1 MKPPSSSISGINMS
15 SNENDAME
23 RNDVLVEANILIQY
37 TSKTEL
43 RIQRYHRSN
52 YAQKL
57 GFGEEKSTEMIFFPD
72 LDLARFPRFAAV
84 TVAAGLGEEEAGRGE
99 LAGVEERP
107 GRRPAGSGRSGGPR
121 RWAAAAAGVE
131 DEAGDGRSWRGGA
144 VAPERRRG
152 GSGHRARGRG
162 RRRRALAAET
172 SARRRPA
179 VAESGAGR
187 GPPGPAAR

>member
-1 MKPPSSSISGINMS
+1 M
-15 SNENDAME
+15 
-23 RNDVLVEANILIQY
+23 L
-37 TSKTEL
+37 
-43 RIQRYHRSN
+43 
-52 YAQKL
+52 YAQIEATDAEISPVKVCTKIKVRGRKVNRGDL
-57 GFGEEKSTEMIFFPD
+57 FPD

-121 RWAAAAAGVE
+121 RRAAAAAGVE
-131 DEAGDGRSWRGGA
+131 DEAGDGRSWRGGT